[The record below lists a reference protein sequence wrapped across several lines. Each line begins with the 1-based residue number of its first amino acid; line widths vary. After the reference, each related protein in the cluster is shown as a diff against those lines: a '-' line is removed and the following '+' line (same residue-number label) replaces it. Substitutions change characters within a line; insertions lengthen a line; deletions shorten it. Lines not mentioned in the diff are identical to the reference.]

1 MTAASDPALLS
12 LEDWFAL
19 GEDESLRRAELCRG
33 VLEVSPSPRRAH
45 SGAILSIAEQ
55 LRSQVSRG
63 HEVYHELDMIVEP
76 RTPATVR
83 QPDIVV
89 IRAEAPEPLLARD
102 VVLAIEVVSPG
113 SRRRDR
119 VTKREE
125 YAAAGIP
132 NYWIV
137 DLDGPSA
144 EVLTLVDGRYEG
156 REVTG
161 RIELDGALPLVVDLA
176 NLV

>member
-1 MTAASDPALLS
+1 MTAASDPALLT

-45 SGAILSIAEQ
+45 ARAIRRLANAIEVQ
-55 LRSQVSRG
+55 LPTGFDVYD
-63 HEVYHELDMIVEP
+63 EVDVVLQ

-83 QPDIVV
+83 QPDVIVL
-89 IRAEAPEPLLARD
+89 ASSAPDPLTAADVLLA
-102 VVLAIEVVSPG
+102 VEILSPG
-113 SRRRDR
+113 SRRTDR
-119 VTKREE
+119 VIKRAE
-125 YAAAGIP
+125 YAAAGIRH
-132 NYWIV
+132 YWII

-144 EVLTLVDGRYEG
+144 EVLTLADGKYEG

-161 RIELDGALPLVVDLA
+161 RIVVDGPLPFDLDLA
-176 NLV
+176 ALS